1 MSSLS
6 YSNCAKE
13 IDGCKNN
20 TVQVW
25 LIIRNIEKTQ
35 LIVWHQNEHRITSH
49 NRFQQYHQYHHHQ
62 RQRCNVVSCGFF
74 CSDFSP
80 QVPSLMH
87 FPANL
92 ITPTTMMMMRM
103 MVNMFVMTMM
113 TMMAA
118 LKCCTVYVGLGCK
131 SCLVEVSDS
140 YSDLQP

>member
-1 MSSLS
+1 MNTGSLH
-6 YSNCAKE
+6 
-13 IDGCKNN
+13 
-20 TVQVW
+20 
-25 LIIRNIEKTQ
+25 IIN
-35 LIVWHQNEHRITSH
+35 H
-49 NRFQQYHQYHHHQ
+49 QYHQYHHHHQ
-62 RQRCNVVSCGFF
+62 QRCNVVSCGFF